1 MAEVE
6 SFTLDHDKVI
16 APYVRLIAKEIGP
29 KGDVITNFDVRLV
42 QPNESSI
49 ETSGMHTFE
58 HIFADL
64 MRNQLDGV
72 IDISPFG
79 CRTGFH
85 LIAWGEPSA
94 TEVAKV
100 LKATLEEII
109 KDSYTIDKIQGI
121 ARVACG
127 NYKDHSLHSAKE
139 WSKIVLS
146 QGISDDAF
154 ERKPV

>member
-16 APYVRLIAKEIGP
+16 APYVRLIAKENGP
-29 KGDVITNFDVRLV
+29 KGDVITNFDVRLT
-42 QPNESSI
+42 QPNEVAI
-49 ETSGMHTFE
+49 ETGGLHTME

-64 MRNQLDGV
+64 MRNHLEGI

-94 TEVAKV
+94 TDVAKA
-100 LKATLEEII
+100 LKATLETIV
-109 KDSYTIDKIQGI
+109 KDDYTIDQVQGI

-139 WSKIVLS
+139 WAKIILK
-146 QGISDDAF
+146 QGISEDAF
-154 ERKPV
+154 VRKVI

>member
-16 APYVRLIAKEIGP
+16 APYVRLIATENGP
-29 KGDVITNFDVRLV
+29 KGDVITNFDVRLT
-42 QPNESSI
+42 QPNEVAI
-49 ETSGMHTFE
+49 ETCGLHTME

-64 MRNQLDGV
+64 MRNHLDGI

-94 TEVAKV
+94 TDVAKA
-100 LKATLEEII
+100 LKATLETIV
-109 KDSYTIDKIQGI
+109 KDNYTIDKVQGI

-139 WSKIVLS
+139 WAKIILK
-146 QGISDDAF
+146 QGISEDAF
-154 ERKPV
+154 VRKVI

>member
-6 SFTLDHDKVI
+6 SFTLDHNIVI
-16 APYVRLIAKEIGP
+16 APYVRLIATEVGP
-29 KGDVITNFDVRLV
+29 KGDIITNFDVRLV

-64 MRNQLDGV
+64 MRNELDGI

-85 LIAWGEPSA
+85 LIAWG
-94 TEVAKV
+94 
-100 LKATLEEII
+100 
-109 KDSYTIDKIQGI
+109 
-121 ARVACG
+121 
-127 NYKDHSLHSAKE
+127 
-139 WSKIVLS
+139 SK
-146 QGISDDAF
+146 
-154 ERKPV
+154 KP

>member
-16 APYVRLIAKEIGP
+16 APYVRLIAKEYGS
-29 KGDVITNFDVRLV
+29 KGDVITNFDVRLT
-42 QPNESSI
+42 QPNEVAI
-49 ETSGMHTFE
+49 ETGGLHTME

-64 MRNQLDGV
+64 MRNHLEGI

-94 TEVAKV
+94 TDVAKA
-100 LKATLEEII
+100 LKATLETIV
-109 KDSYTIDKIQGI
+109 KDDYTIDQVQGI

-139 WSKIVLS
+139 WAKIILK
-146 QGISDDAF
+146 QGISEDAF
-154 ERKPV
+154 VRKVI

>member
-16 APYVRLIAKEIGP
+16 APYVRLIAKEYGS
-29 KGDVITNFDVRLV
+29 KGDVITNFDVRLT
-42 QPNESSI
+42 QPNEVAI
-49 ETSGMHTFE
+49 ETCGLHTME
-58 HIFADL
+58 HILADL
-64 MRNQLDGV
+64 MRNHLEGI

-94 TEVAKV
+94 TDVAKA
-100 LKATLEEII
+100 LKATLETIV
-109 KDSYTIDKIQGI
+109 KDDYTIDQVQGI

-139 WSKIVLS
+139 WAKIILK
-146 QGISDDAF
+146 QGISEDAF
-154 ERKPV
+154 VRKLI

>member
-6 SFTLDHDKVI
+6 SFTLDHNIVI
-16 APYVRLIAKEIGP
+16 APYVRLIAKEVGP
-29 KGDVITNFDVRLV
+29 KGDIITNFDVRLT
-42 QPNESSI
+42 QPNETAI

-64 MRNQLDGV
+64 MRNQLDGI

-100 LKATLEEII
+100 LKKTLEEIV
-109 KDSYTIDKIQGI
+109 KDSYTIDKVQGI
-121 ARVACG
+121 AKIACG

-139 WSKIVLS
+139 WSKIVLEK
-146 QGISDDAF
+146 GISDDAF
-154 ERKPV
+154 VRNVV

>member
-16 APYVRLIAKEIGP
+16 APYVRLIAKENGP
-29 KGDVITNFDVRLV
+29 KGDVITNFDVRLT
-42 QPNESSI
+42 QPNEVAI
-49 ETSGMHTFE
+49 ETGGLHTME

-64 MRNQLDGV
+64 MRNHLEGI

-94 TEVAKV
+94 TDVAKA
-100 LKATLEEII
+100 LKATLETIVE
-109 KDSYTIDKIQGI
+109 DDYTIDQVQGI

-139 WSKIVLS
+139 WAKIILK
-146 QGISDDAF
+146 QGISEDAF
-154 ERKPV
+154 VRKVI

>member
-1 MAEVE
+1 MVEVE
-6 SFTLDHDKVI
+6 SFTLDHNKVI
-16 APYVRLIAKEIGP
+16 APYVRLIAKEHGP
-29 KGDVITNFDVRLV
+29 KGDVITNFDVRLT
-42 QPNESSI
+42 QPNEVAI
-49 ETSGMHTFE
+49 ETCGLHTME

-64 MRNQLDGV
+64 MRNHLEGI

-94 TEVAKV
+94 TDVAKA
-100 LKATLEEII
+100 LKATLETIV
-109 KDSYTIDKIQGI
+109 KDDYTIDQVQGI

-139 WSKIVLS
+139 WAKIILK
-146 QGISDDAF
+146 QGISEDAF
-154 ERKPV
+154 VRKVI

>member
-16 APYVRLIAKEIGP
+16 APYVRLIAKENGP
-29 KGDVITNFDVRLV
+29 KGDVITNFDVRLT
-42 QPNESSI
+42 QPNEAAI
-49 ETSGMHTFE
+49 ETCGLHTME

-64 MRNQLDGV
+64 MRNHLAGI

-94 TEVAKV
+94 TDVAKA
-100 LKATLEEII
+100 LKATLETIV
-109 KDSYTIDKIQGI
+109 KDDYTIDQVQGI

-139 WSKIVLS
+139 WAKIILK
-146 QGISDDAF
+146 QGISEDAF
-154 ERKPV
+154 VRKVI